1 MLHLLKRKEMSR
13 IGNLPIDIPQ
23 GVTVSIANNIVTVK
37 GAKGELSQTIDPV
50 ISVKEEDGKVVF
62 SRSTEIKDH
71 KAKHGLYRS
80 LVFNM
85 IEGVTV
91 GYKKVMELVGV
102 GFRATLKG
110 QNLELSLG
118 YSHGIV
124 FVLPKEVSCT
134 AVSER
139 GKAPIVTF
147 ESHDKQLIGAI
158 AAKLRSLRK
167 PEPYKGKG
175 IRFEGEQI
183 RRKAGKTAAK

>member
-1 MLHLLKRKEMSR
+1 MSR

-23 GVTVSIANNIVTVK
+23 GVTVSIDGNVVTVK
-37 GAKGELSQTIDPV
+37 GTKGELTQTIDPI
-50 ISVKEEDGKVVF
+50 ISVREEDGRVVL
-62 SRSTEIKDH
+62 SRSGETKDQ

-80 LVFNM
+80 LINNM
-85 IEGVTV
+85 IIGVTE

-102 GFRATLKG
+102 GFRAVIKG

-124 FVLPKEVSCT
+124 FVLPKEIACT

-175 IRFEGEQI
+175 IRFQGEHI

>member
-1 MLHLLKRKEMSR
+1 MSR
-13 IGNLPIDIPQ
+13 IGNLPINIPS
-23 GVTVSIANNIVTVK
+23 GVTVTVNGNVVAVK
-37 GAKGELSQTIDPV
+37 GPKGELTETIDPI
-50 ISVKEEDGKVVF
+50 ISVKIEENQVIV
-62 SRSTEIKDH
+62 SRSAETKDQ
-71 KAKHGLYRS
+71 KSKHGLYRS
-80 LVFNM
+80 LIFNM

-102 GFRATLKG
+102 GFRAEVKG
-110 QNLELSLG
+110 QSLELSLG
-118 YSHGIV
+118 YSHAIV
-124 FVLPKEVSCT
+124 FVLPVEIKAS

-158 AAKLRSLRK
+158 TAKLRSMRK

-175 IRFEGEQI
+175 IRFMGEQI

>member
-1 MLHLLKRKEMSR
+1 MSR
-13 IGNLPIDIPQ
+13 IGNLPIDIPS
-23 GVTVSIANNIVTVK
+23 GVTVTATSGLVTVK
-37 GAKGELSQTIDPV
+37 GAKGELTQTIDPA
-50 ISVKEEDGKVVF
+50 ISVEIKENRVF
-62 SRSTEIKDH
+62 VSRTSDIKDH

-80 LVFNM
+80 LINNM

-124 FVLPKEVSCT
+124 FVLPKEIKCT

-175 IRFEGEQI
+175 IRFQGEQI

>member
-1 MLHLLKRKEMSR
+1 MSR
-13 IGNLPIDIPQ
+13 IGNLPISIPQ
-23 GVTVSIANNIVTVK
+23 GVTVTVTGNLVTVK
-37 GAKGELSQTIDPV
+37 GTKGELTQTIDPAIAV
-50 ISVKEEDGKVVF
+50 TVEENKIIVV
-62 SRSTEIKDH
+62 RSAETKDL
-71 KAKHGLYRS
+71 KSKHGLYRS
-80 LVFNM
+80 LIYNM

-91 GYKKVMELVGV
+91 GYKKVMELIGV
-102 GFRATLKG
+102 GFRASVQG
-110 QNLELSLG
+110 QKLELSLG

-124 FVLPKEVSCT
+124 FVLPEEVKVT

-147 ESHDKQLIGAI
+147 ESHDKQLIGAV

-175 IRFEGEQI
+175 IRFMGEQI

>member
-1 MLHLLKRKEMSR
+1 MSR
-13 IGNLPIDIPQ
+13 IGNLPINIPQ
-23 GVTVSIANNIVTVK
+23 GVTVSVEGNVVTVK
-37 GAKGELSQTIDPV
+37 GAKGELTQTIDPA
-50 ISVKEEDGKVVF
+50 ISVKVEENAVVVK
-62 SRSTEIKDH
+62 RSAETKDQ
-71 KAKHGLYRS
+71 KSKHGLYRS
-80 LVFNM
+80 LINNM
-85 IEGVTV
+85 IEGVSV

-102 GFRATLKG
+102 GFRATVQG

-118 YSHGIV
+118 YSHGIM
-124 FVLPKEVSCT
+124 FVLPKEVKCT

-175 IRFEGEQI
+175 VRFMGEQI
-183 RRKAGKTAAK
+183 RRKAGKTASK